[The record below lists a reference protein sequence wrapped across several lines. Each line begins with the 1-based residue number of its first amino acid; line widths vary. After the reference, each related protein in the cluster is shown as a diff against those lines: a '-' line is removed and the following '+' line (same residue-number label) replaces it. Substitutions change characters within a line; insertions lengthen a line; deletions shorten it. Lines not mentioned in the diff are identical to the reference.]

1 MPEPASSPSAVPKA
15 APYSPDLIRSVIAVM
30 GGVLMYSV
38 VSETLET
45 TLVRAMADGP
55 INDMTAYFAVRN
67 QPVVLAVKIV
77 VGLFTGVLAGY
88 LSAKVAGAE
97 ELQHGAATA
106 AIQTAA
112 MVWGYTG
119 GEYAALTPVWA
130 RIVLVLTTAPA
141 MLVGAAVRRKA
152 RLALDEMDAAA
163 GSNP

>member
-1 MPEPASSPSAVPKA
+1 MPDPATSPSAAPKA
-15 APYSPDLIRSVIAVM
+15 APYSPDLIRSFVAVM
-30 GGVLMYSV
+30 GGVLLYSV

-55 INDMTAYFAVRN
+55 INDMAAYFAVRN
-67 QPVVLAVKIV
+67 QPVVLVAKTI

-119 GEYAALTPVWA
+119 GEFAASTPLWA

-141 MLVGAAVRRKA
+141 MLGGAAIRRKA
-152 RLALDEMDAAA
+152 RLALDEIDAAA